1 MIKIIVIG
9 ILILVI
15 ANLAMALPTLLR
27 QNDQSKLTQFL
38 GRRLIGSAIILLLLF
53 IAIAL
58 GWIQPN
64 PAPWHNKA
72 NLAPAASS
80 QNINKH
86 E

>member
-1 MIKIIVIG
+1 MIKLVIIG
-9 ILILVI
+9 ILVLVI

-27 QNDQSKLTQFL
+27 QNDQSKITQFL
-38 GRRLIGSAIILLLLF
+38 GRRLLGSGVILLLLF

-64 PAPWHNKA
+64 PAPWHTNST
-72 NLAPAASS
+72 APASGS

>member
-1 MIKIIVIG
+1 MIKLVIIG
-9 ILILVI
+9 ILVLVI

-38 GRRLIGSAIILLLLF
+38 GRRLLGSSIILLLLF

-64 PAPWHNKA
+64 PAPWHTNSTTP
-72 NLAPAASS
+72 PATRTNS
-80 QNINKH
+80 
-86 E
+86 